1 MRIHRIVI
9 VLMVLLALT
18 SLTAAQGGVLSYG
31 DTVTSEISAA
41 APLSFFTFSGTE
53 NDLVSIYVLS
63 LNPGFQ
69 PTITLVTAT
78 GEQMG
83 SSTGDPLT
91 PIPNDASINRRLPQ
105 SGVYTILVNSAD
117 GTPGNF
123 ALSLYG
129 EAGTS
134 SETLSEGPSTSAV
147 TTVQVYNFSVEETS
161 RLRVSGNPADFL
173 FTAVARDADGN
184 VISVVSTGVNQL
196 AFTFPAGGPYEVTF
210 TPFDPAITGE
220 LNLVLDAVAGRPSIT
235 DDTAEAPPPVA
246 TEEASPDTDEVP
258 PPVTT
263 EEASAVP
270 CRVIPNNPTGA
281 FLYDGPG
288 TEFTVVDG
296 LPGGTVMIVTGR
308 DGDWLYGEYNGS
320 SVWVPVQSVV
330 IEGDCDGLPLPD
342 STSATEDAPPPV
354 TTEEAG
360 VTDEPPTPVVTEDA
374 PPPVATEETVI
385 TDEPPTPVVTED
397 APPPVTTEEAVVTE
411 DSPPPPVTTE
421 ETAPAQQVVTATRT
435 PTATQQ
441 TATATYTPSYTPSV
455 TYTPSYTPTATYT
468 PSYTPT
474 ATYTPSYTPTTP
486 PAAQVAPEDAR
497 FNNPLTIPL
506 DNTTSV
512 LDFVSYPG
520 GDREDRVRW
529 DITGMNQ
536 NASLTGGRA
545 RLVIA
550 VSCFGQN
557 TDQIQFFT
565 GGQTYSCGQTLVDQE
580 VTFNSKTG
588 SVIITAVGGEGTY
601 VQWVLTGTATR
612 VN

>member
-1 MRIHRIVI
+1 MRIGRIVI
-9 VLMVLLALT
+9 ILMVLLALT
-18 SLTAAQGGVLSYG
+18 GLTSAQGGVLSYG
-31 DTVTSEISAA
+31 ASVTSEISAA

-63 LNPGFQ
+63 LTPGFQ

-105 SGVYTILVNSAD
+105 SGVYTILISSAN

-129 EAGTS
+129 EAGTL
-134 SETLSEGPSTSAV
+134 SETLSEGQSTSPIIAA
-147 TTVQVYNFSVEETS
+147 QVYSFSVEETS
-161 RLRVSGNPADFL
+161 RLRVSGSPAEFL
-173 FTAVARDADGN
+173 FTVIARDANGN

-196 AFTFPAGGPYEVTF
+196 ALTFPAGGPYEITF

-235 DDTAEAPPPVA
+235 DDTEGETDVTGEPPPPA
-246 TEEASPDTDEVP
+246 TTEEAIVTDESTGP

-263 EEASAVP
+263 EEASSIP

-288 TEFTVVDG
+288 TAFTVVDG

-320 SVWVPVQSVV
+320 NVWVSVQSVV
-330 IEGDCDGLPLPD
+330 TEGDCDNLPLPG
-342 STSATEDAPPPV
+342 SVTVTEEPPATTEEAIVTEESEPPV
-354 TTEEAG
+354 TTEETI
-360 VTDEPPTPVVTEDA
+360 VTEEPPTSIVTEESSSPD
-374 PPPVATEETVI
+374 
-385 TDEPPTPVVTED
+385 TP
-397 APPPVTTEEAVVTE
+397 VVTE

-421 ETAPAQQVVTATRT
+421 EAAPAQQA
-435 PTATQQ
+435 
-441 TATATYTPSYTPSV
+441 ATATYTPSYTPTV
-455 TYTPSYTPTATYT
+455 TQQAATATYTPSYTPTVTQQAATATYT

-512 LDFVSYPG
+512 LDFVSYPD

-536 NASLTGGRA
+536 NASLSGGRA
-545 RLVIA
+545 RLVIS
-550 VSCFGQN
+550 VSCFGEN
-557 TDQIQFFT
+557 TNQIQFFT
-565 GGQTYSCGQTLVDQE
+565 GGQTYTCGQTIVDQE